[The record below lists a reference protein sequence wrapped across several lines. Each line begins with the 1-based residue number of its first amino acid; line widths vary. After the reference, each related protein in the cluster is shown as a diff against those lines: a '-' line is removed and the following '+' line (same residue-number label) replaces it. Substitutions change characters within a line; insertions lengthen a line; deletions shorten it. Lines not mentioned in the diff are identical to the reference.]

1 MAAGIVK
8 RHSKGCPGHD
18 GGRCGCS
25 AGYEAW
31 IYLVREG
38 KKIRKTFA
46 REAEA
51 KSWRAD
57 ALVAAE
63 RGGLR
68 PARRDARTL
77 AAALRVFVEGMEAGE
92 VRPKGRER
100 YKPNTVRSYERA
112 LRVHIEPSAVAAIKV
127 SEVRRRDLQALVDD
141 LLASGLSP
149 GTVSNV
155 LNPVQAFYRWAIDRD
170 ELAYNPSERIDLPGD
185 DSKRP
190 TRIASAEEA
199 AKLLAALESEDGP
212 VWATAF
218 YGGLRRGELQALRCC
233 DVDLGSSLI
242 RVERGWDQEEGAID
256 PKSHSSRRA
265 VPLLAVL
272 RDYLDEH
279 LLRTGRDGEDL
290 VFGRTALQAF
300 VASTID
306 TRAKRAWDAANA
318 SGREAAAEEEREP
331 ELLAPITLHEC
342 RHTFA
347 SLLID
352 AGANPKAIQTFMGHS
367 KIQTTFDTYGHLL
380 PGSHDE
386 VRERMDA
393 YLAKEPMASSV

>member
-8 RHSKGCPGHD
+8 RHSKGCRGKA
-18 GGRCGCS
+18 GGRCSCS

-31 IYLVREG
+31 VYLPREG
-38 KKIRKTFA
+38 KKVRKTFA

-51 KSWRAD
+51 KSWRTD
-57 ALVAAE
+57 ALAAAE
-63 RGGLR
+63 RGALR
-68 PARRDARTL
+68 PVKRDGRTL
-77 AAALRVFVEGMEAGE
+77 AAALREFVDGMAAGT
-92 VRPKGRER
+92 VRPKGRGR
-100 YKPNTVRSYERA
+100 YKPNTIRSYERA
-112 LRVHIEPSAVAAIKV
+112 LRVHIEPSAVAAIKI
-127 SEVRRRDLQALVDD
+127 SEVRRRDLQTLADE
-141 LLASGLSP
+141 LLASGLSA

-185 DSKRP
+185 GSKRP
-190 TRIASAEEA
+190 TRIASADEA
-199 AKLLAALESEDGP
+199 AALLAAMEAKDRP

-233 DVDLGSSLI
+233 DVDLGVSLI

-256 PKSHSSRRA
+256 PKSHFSRRS
-265 VPLLAVL
+265 VPLLAIL

-279 LLRTGRDGEDL
+279 LLRTGRHGEDL
-290 VFGRTALQAF
+290 VFGRTASQAF

-306 TRAKRAWDAANA
+306 TRAKRSWAAANE
-318 SGREAAAEEEREP
+318 RERRAAEEESREP
-331 ELLAPITLHEC
+331 ALLAPITLHEC

-386 VRERMDA
+386 VRKRMDA
-393 YLAKEPMASSV
+393 YLAKQPAALAA

>member
-8 RHSKGCPGHD
+8 RHSAGCPGRA
-18 GGRCGCS
+18 GGRCNCS
-25 AGYEAW
+25 GGYEAW
-31 IYLVREG
+31 VYLSREG
-38 KKIRKTFA
+38 RKVRKTFK

-51 KSWRAD
+51 KTWRAE
-57 ALVAAE
+57 ALTAAE

-112 LRVHIEPSAVAAIKV
+112 LRVHIEPSPVAAIKV
-127 SEVRRRDLQALVDD
+127 GEVRRRDLQALVDD

-155 LNPVQAFYRWAIDRD
+155 LNPVQAFYRWVIDRD
-170 ELAYNPSERIDLPGD
+170 ELAYNPSERIDLPSD

-190 TRIASAEEA
+190 TRIATAEEA
-199 AKLLAALESEDGP
+199 SRLLAALESEDRP
-212 VWATAF
+212 VWSTAF

-233 DVDLGSSLI
+233 DVDLGASLI

-256 PKSHSSRRA
+256 PKSHSSRRT

-290 VFGRTALQAF
+290 VFGRTVGHAF

-306 TRAKRAWDAANA
+306 TRAKRAWETANTNE
-318 SGREAAAEEEREP
+318 REAAEEADRAP
-331 ELLAPITLHEC
+331 KPLTPITLHEC

-393 YLAKEPMASSV
+393 YLAKEPTASPA